1 MAHPLS
7 RRRDGRRWDS
17 MSHNSGDE
25 YAWLSAHG
33 YGKPSASR
41 VYARAQAAEPF
52 WTADRFHAVG
62 WHTRP
67 LLRQV
72 RSQEG
77 RQLQRSLPDVLLHDG
92 FLPCSRSE
100 EHTSE
105 LQSLMRT
112 SYAVFC
118 LK

>member
-1 MAHPLS
+1 MRKDAGVDDRHHACQSLYPPESAPRRFRSEGNGKPDGRMAHPLS

-33 YGKPSASR
+33 YGKPSA
-41 VYARAQAAEPF
+41 
-52 WTADRFHAVG
+52 
-62 WHTRP
+62 
-67 LLRQV
+67 
-72 RSQEG
+72 
-77 RQLQRSLPDVLLHDG
+77 
-92 FLPCSRSE
+92 RSE

-105 LQSLMRT
+105 LQSLMRI

-118 LK
+118 LKKTKQKST